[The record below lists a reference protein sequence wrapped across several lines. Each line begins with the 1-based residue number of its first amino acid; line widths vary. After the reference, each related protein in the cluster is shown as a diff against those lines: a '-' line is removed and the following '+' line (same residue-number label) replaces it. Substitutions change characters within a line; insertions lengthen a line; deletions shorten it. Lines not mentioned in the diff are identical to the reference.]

1 MERSDEESVT
11 DELTSTSS
19 ETTAVDDLA
28 DTDPDKPVD
37 AQGRSLSDRLGDLF
51 SLKAFLLS
59 TVLITVG
66 VVGGGA
72 IPLIGTLGSL
82 GGLFAASFGIGLVSS
97 ERRYLETAVAGG
109 GIIGVSFAASL
120 LSTGVLPV
128 GMRFFREYGL
138 AFGAVGVVLGVVIGL
153 LGHYFGR
160 DLRDGLTQE
169 IS

>member
-1 MERSDEESVT
+1 MARSDEEVL
-11 DELTSTSS
+11 DEI
-19 ETTAVDDLA
+19 VDDDIRSDEVA
-28 DTDPDKPVD
+28 SDHSGSDTEAVGESDD
-37 AQGRSLSDRLGDLF
+37 AGGRLRGLF

-59 TVLITVG
+59 TVLIAVG

-72 IPLIGTLGSL
+72 VPFVGTLGSL
-82 GGLFAASFGIGLVSS
+82 GGLFVAAFVIGLVAG
-97 ERRYLETAVAGG
+97 ERRYLETALAGG
-109 GIIGVSFAASL
+109 GIVGLSFAASL

-138 AFGAVGVVLGVVIGL
+138 AFGGLGVGLGVVVAL

-169 IS
+169 I